1 MLAYCQVTL
10 LTRMVLLILRIH
22 KQIIKLTPMFIQETV
37 TLVVSEHVSKG
48 IQADPITNTALIDPV
63 ILEF

>member
-10 LTRMVLLILRIH
+10 SPGMVLLILRIH

-37 TLVVSEHVSKG
+37 TPVVSEHVSRG